1 MKLSFAGFLKPV
13 EIAPGCIAVLEVHN
27 SALFARVASSICSYT
42 GEDASEPY
50 SWWGDDGAEIT
61 PKAAS
66 LVIPS
71 PLMLPWDERRLT
83 AGVASRLES
92 YLIEDF
98 ARQVDLEKQANG
110 LRGLLGSFALSLQS
124 DYALSAELDI
134 RRLLKAF
141 DFGVDYDVNDSL
153 LDKCIKFLSY
163 VSDSG
168 FSATLVF
175 VNLKPFFGLN
185 ELDQLYEHAFFL
197 GLSVMLIENVASDYL
212 ELREEKYI
220 IDQDL
225 LEFWPNR
232 QSDVS
237 VPPQ

>member
-1 MKLSFAGFLKPV
+1 M
-13 EIAPGCIAVLEVHN
+13 
-27 SALFARVASSICSYT
+27 
-42 GEDASEPY
+42 
-50 SWWGDDGAEIT
+50 
-61 PKAAS
+61 
-66 LVIPS
+66 
-71 PLMLPWDERRLT
+71 
-83 AGVASRLES
+83 
-92 YLIEDF
+92 
-98 ARQVDLEKQANG
+98 
-110 LRGLLGSFALSLQS
+110 
-124 DYALSAELDI
+124 
-134 RRLLKAF
+134 KAF